1 MATTDFSGW
10 GKKRFARWLNK
21 NFPEP
26 ARAKKRKTFWTAE
39 VRMYRADGANSIT
52 TRMETEPGYD
62 ACLLSL
68 TDLLVFCNLNGGLSQ
83 PGRRLEIVLYPGK
96 RLRSKPT

>member
-1 MATTDFSGW
+1 MAADFSGW
-10 GKKRFARWLNK
+10 KRVDFWIWLED

-26 ARAKKRKTFWTAE
+26 ERAKKRKTFWTAE
-39 VRMYRADGANSIT
+39 VRLYRADGANLNFY
-52 TRMETEPGYD
+52 TRGDKPGYD
-62 ACLLSL
+62 YCLLSL

-83 PGRRLEIVLYPGK
+83 PGRRLEIVFYPGK